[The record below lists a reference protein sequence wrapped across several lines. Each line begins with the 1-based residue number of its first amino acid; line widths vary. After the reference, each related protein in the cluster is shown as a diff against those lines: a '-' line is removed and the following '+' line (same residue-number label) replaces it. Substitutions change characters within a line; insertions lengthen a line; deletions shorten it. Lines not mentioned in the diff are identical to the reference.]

1 MMMYDALQPALVFY
15 SSHILPPAY
24 SPTTGAPSFLSCLLL
39 LQVLMPTDGSP
50 VVIRIGIHSG
60 PCVSGLVGSKLP
72 KFSLFGDS
80 MNTASRMES
89 TSTPGGSHKCG
100 CVEYC

>member
-1 MMMYDALQPALVFY
+1 M
-15 SSHILPPAY
+15 I
-24 SPTTGAPSFLSCLLL
+24 LSCLLL
-39 LQVLMPTDGSP
+39 LLQVMMPTDGSP

-89 TSTPGGSHKCG
+89 TSTPGACVCGGIGHTSHKCG
-100 CVEYC
+100 CVE

>member
-1 MMMYDALQPALVFY
+1 MN
-15 SSHILPPAY
+15 
-24 SPTTGAPSFLSCLLL
+24 APSILL
-39 LQVLMPTDGSP
+39 LQVMIPTDGSP

-89 TSTPGGSHKCG
+89 TSTPGGPHECG
-100 CVEYC
+100 NVEDWL